1 MQHIKQILTNN
12 TVLKHHIKTS
22 LNECEHDCITL
33 EQCITEINKTYFT
46 HTHTNVYCAKEISI
60 LINRLNCK
68 DKYFL
73 LNELQLI

>member
-12 TVLKHHIKTS
+12 TVLKHHIRTTLQDS
-22 LNECEHDCITL
+22 EQYCISL
-33 EQCITEINKTYFT
+33 EQCIAEIKKTYFT
-46 HTHTNVYCAKEISI
+46 HTNTYCAKEISI

-73 LNELQLI
+73 LKELQLL